1 MDEFVG
7 YMNGAW
13 LPRGELKVGLDDR
26 GFRVGDTV
34 FDVTRTFNGEPFLL
48 DRHLER
54 LYRSLKY
61 VRIDPG
67 HSPQELLDLT
77 AEAISRNHHL
87 LGAHG
92 DFDIWHAVTRGAGRW
107 AYEAT
112 SPTVMIDVGPVP
124 WAWFGHSLDGA
135 KGVITKT
142 RSLSPTVV
150 DPKVKHRSRI
160 SFTLAEL
167 EAGDVEEHGWPVLTD
182 SEGNLTEGVG
192 YNLFAVSNGVI
203 RTPTETSILQGVSR
217 GYIFELAE
225 SLGIPVVEGDLQPY
239 DLYTADE
246 AFFSS
251 TPFCAVPATA
261 VDRRTVGEGRPGP
274 VFDRL
279 MSAWSEAVGLDI
291 RTQSREH
298 YAKLG

>member
-1 MDEFVG
+1 M
-7 YMNGAW
+7 A
-13 LPRGELKVGLDDR
+13 
-26 GFRVGDTV
+26 
-34 FDVTRTFNGEPFLL
+34 EP
-48 DRHLER
+48 
-54 LYRSLKY
+54 
-61 VRIDPG
+61 
-67 HSPQELLDLT
+67 
-77 AEAISRNHHL
+77 
-87 LGAHG
+87 
-92 DFDIWHAVTRGAGRW
+92 
-107 AYEAT
+107 
-112 SPTVMIDVGPVP
+112 
-124 WAWFGHSLDGA
+124 
-135 KGVITKT
+135 
-142 RSLSPTVV
+142 
-150 DPKVKHRSRI
+150 
-160 SFTLAEL
+160 

-251 TPFCAVPATA
+251 TPFCAVPVTA
-261 VDRRTVGEGRPGP
+261 ADRRTVGEGRPGP

-298 YAKLG
+298 YAKALRSHLRIAVEE